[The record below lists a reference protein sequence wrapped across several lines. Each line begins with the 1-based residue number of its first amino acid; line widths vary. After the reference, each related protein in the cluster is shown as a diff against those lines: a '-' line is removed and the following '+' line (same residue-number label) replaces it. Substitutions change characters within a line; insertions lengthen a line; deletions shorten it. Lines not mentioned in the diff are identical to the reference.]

1 MKRIMTI
8 VVLLLTSYWVIGTP
22 ARPLFAQTLLARPTP
37 SATNTPA
44 PTPTQTPAPTL
55 APYVPGFDPY
65 DGAIGP
71 ALGLYEVGPLS
82 GDYLSLYT
90 FPKDPNKF
98 LPATYFPLYNQ
109 SSKAFILSFDLCP
122 ISGELGNLMLKLDS
136 VKTFNY
142 ITSIPNGIRASD
154 SLRTVI
160 FPLNTVNVTSVAFL
174 KAGSKGQVPQWW
186 AVIQTIP
193 CTIHGL
199 QIDPTTIPPYLLQHQ
214 SDMTYN
220 GALSAGLPL
229 MGFDAIVPLISTH
242 PVWVPLAQL
251 EIIPPPPTA
260 TPTVTPTDTP
270 TATPTIT
277 PADISTDTPID
288 TSTGQP

>member
-1 MKRIMTI
+1 MKRIMMTL
-8 VVLLLTSYWVIGTP
+8 VLVLTAYWVIGTP
-22 ARPLFAQTLLARPTP
+22 NKPFVTQTLLSRPTP

-44 PTPTQTPAPTL
+44 PTPTQAPPPTP

-65 DGAIGP
+65 DGAIDP
-71 ALGLYEVGPLS
+71 ALGLYEVAPLY

-90 FPKDPNKF
+90 FPKYPNKF

-109 SSKAFILSFDLCP
+109 SSKAFILSFDMCP
-122 ISGELGNLMLKLDS
+122 IPGELGELMLKLNS
-136 VKTFNY
+136 VQTFNY
-142 ITSIPNGIRASD
+142 LISIPNGIRASY
-154 SLRTVI
+154 SMRTVI

-199 QIDPTTIPPYLLQHQ
+199 QIDPATIPPYLLQHQ

-220 GALSAGLPL
+220 GALSAGLAL
-229 MGFDAIVPLISTH
+229 MDFDAIMPLVSVH

-251 EIIPPPPTA
+251 EIIPPPPTV
-260 TPTVTPTDTP
+260 TPTVTSTVTS
-270 TATPTIT
+270 TMTLIAT
-277 PADISTDTPID
+277 STD
-288 TSTGQP
+288 QP